1 MSTGASKVSTHRHH
15 EHITYLWRYKL
26 HQNMLLPG
34 DLKEDSEPVQLH
46 QGAIRQV
53 LGQDCRD
60 KRLAQAYG
68 IHKTTDS
75 KRRWAYLTEYGS
87 DAK

>member
-34 DLKEDSEPVQLH
+34 DLKEDSEPVQL
-46 QGAIRQV
+46 
-53 LGQDCRD
+53 L
-60 KRLAQAYG
+60 
-68 IHKTTDS
+68 
-75 KRRWAYLTEYGS
+75 
-87 DAK
+87 